1 LRKPAFNGGA
11 ALIERISAWYG
22 ALLTGLLWIANAFL
36 FAMMIIIC
44 ADVVFRNMP
53 WLGLQLR
60 WANQVSEYVIYGIT
74 FLAAPW
80 LLRRGQHVRV
90 DIVLN
95 LLPPR
100 AAWLAEWVVDAAG
113 IAISAVSLV
122 YATHMLV
129 DSFGSGA
136 MVLKELVFPEWW
148 ILLLVPFSSL
158 LLCVEFLFRMQR
170 LAAGEIGMRDE
181 ATSTG

>member
-1 LRKPAFNGGA
+1 
-11 ALIERISAWYG
+11 
-22 ALLTGLLWIANAFL
+22 
-36 FAMMIIIC
+36 M
-44 ADVVFRNMP
+44 
-53 WLGLQLR
+53 
-60 WANQVSEYVIYGIT
+60 
-74 FLAAPW
+74 
-80 LLRRGQHVRV
+80 RV

-136 MVLKELVFPEWW
+136 MVPKELVFPEWW

-170 LAAGEIGMRDE
+170 LAAGQIGMRDE

>member
-1 LRKPAFNGGA
+1 M
-11 ALIERISAWYG
+11 IERISAWYG
-22 ALLTGLLWIANAFL
+22 ALLTGLLWIANVFL
-36 FAMMIIIC
+36 FVMMIIIC

-170 LAAGEIGMRDE
+170 LAAGQIGMRDE

>member
-1 LRKPAFNGGA
+1 M
-11 ALIERISAWYG
+11 IERISASYG
-22 ALLTGLLWIANAFL
+22 ALLTGLLWIANVFL
-36 FAMMIIIC
+36 FVMMIIIC

-100 AAWLAEWVVDAAG
+100 AAD
-113 IAISAVSLV
+113 
-122 YATHMLV
+122 
-129 DSFGSGA
+129 GA
-136 MVLKELVFPEWW
+136 PRKGPRYVE
-148 ILLLVPFSSL
+148 SL
-158 LLCVEFLFRMQR
+158 L
-170 LAAGEIGMRDE
+170 
-181 ATSTG
+181 